1 MWGKSKKV
9 GTKSICIG
17 MEYDSKPGKPKGNGK
32 PKAALSLSFLICIL
46 EMSIL
51 QYLLSSISLLWHVD
65 HASHYQ
71 YMMSSLSSWWQHP
84 IPSRVAG
91 TKCNGFD
98 LPFFP
103 WQSCR
108 ACLAASRLPST
119 WADEKCEERKQ
130 LCFKMLGKS
139 EFHEVDRCRWH
150 DMYYVHYETYFQ
162 MLVSNPGILSRMYPT
177 FRANYDDRWLWTWQT
192 LQSAI
197 APLNVKFMHEPH
209 FLARNLYKSNF
220 LQYQWI
226 KVTN

>member
-1 MWGKSKKV
+1 
-9 GTKSICIG
+9 
-17 MEYDSKPGKPKGNGK
+17 
-32 PKAALSLSFLICIL
+32 
-46 EMSIL
+46 MSIL

-150 DMYYVHYETYFQ
+150 DMYSTLWNIFSDVGVQPRDTFQ
-162 MLVSNPGILSRMYPT
+162 NVPNVSSKLWRQMTMNLANFTVGNRSIEREIYAWTT
-177 FRANYDDRWLWTWQT
+177 FFGKE
-192 LQSAI
+192 SI
-197 APLNVKFMHEPH
+197 
-209 FLARNLYKSNF
+209 
-220 LQYQWI
+220 
-226 KVTN
+226 